1 MQELVH
7 LPRQENGRTP
17 EVSVLGTAA
26 PRNGHDVGG
35 QPENQRAANLRALV
49 LALATFAVSTGTFIV
64 TGILPGVA
72 NDLSVSVAT
81 AGHLVT
87 LFAVVFALSSPV
99 LVALTGRVP
108 RRRLLVITLAL
119 FALTNVAAAAAPTF
133 SLLLAARVASAFCA
147 AVCMPVAIGTAAQLA
162 PAGHKGRALSVAV
175 GGISA
180 AWVVGVPLGAVIVD
194 RFGWQASIIVAAAL
208 ATLASIAVGAL
219 LPRVKSTPAA
229 GSLTARLAVAGRSDV
244 LATLILTVLV
254 MVSGFSVLTY
264 VRPLLEGLTGF
275 EGEGIGLMLLSF
287 GLGGVVGSVLGGYG
301 ADRWGYRMNAI
312 PMLLVLAVSLLAF
325 SVLPADGSAF
335 VVIGAGVALVAWGVV
350 VFAILPLQQHRLIDI
365 APDEQNVVISL
376 NSSAVYAG
384 QGLGASLGSL
394 LVAQASLTAL
404 GYVGALVAAVALV
417 ALVLGC
423 CLPVAAAGCLASSK
437 PATKFAPTH

>member
-49 LALATFAVSTGTFIV
+49 LALATFAVSTGTFII

-119 FALTNVAAAAAPTF
+119 FALTNVAAAAPTF

-162 PAGHKGRALSVAV
+162 PAGHKGRALSVVV

-194 RFGWQASIIVAAAL
+194 RFGWQASIILAAAL

-312 PMLLVLAVSLLAF
+312 PMLLVLAISLLAF

-423 CLPVAAAGCLASSK
+423 RLPVAAAGCLASSS

>member
-17 EVSVLGTAA
+17 EVSVLGTAT

-35 QPENQRAANLRALV
+35 QSENQRAANLRALV
-49 LALATFAVSTGTFIV
+49 LALATIAVSTGTFIV

-87 LFAVVFALSSPV
+87 LFAVVFALS
-99 LVALTGRVP
+99 
-108 RRRLLVITLAL
+108 
-119 FALTNVAAAAAPTF
+119 NVAAAAAPTF

-229 GSLTARLAVAGRSDV
+229 GSLTARLAVAGRSAV

-275 EGEGIGLMLLSF
+275 EGEGIGLMLL
-287 GLGGVVGSVLGGYG
+287 
-301 ADRWGYRMNAI
+301 
-312 PMLLVLAVSLLAF
+312 
-325 SVLPADGSAF
+325 
-335 VVIGAGVALVAWGVV
+335 
-350 VFAILPLQQHRLIDI
+350 
-365 APDEQNVVISL
+365 
-376 NSSAVYAG
+376 
-384 QGLGASLGSL
+384 
-394 LVAQASLTAL
+394 
-404 GYVGALVAAVALV
+404 
-417 ALVLGC
+417 
-423 CLPVAAAGCLASSK
+423 
-437 PATKFAPTH
+437 

>member
-81 AGHLVT
+81 AGHLV
-87 LFAVVFALSSPV
+87 
-99 LVALTGRVP
+99 
-108 RRRLLVITLAL
+108 ITLAL

-180 AWVVGVPLGAVIVD
+180 ARVVGVPLGAVIVD
-194 RFGWQASIIVAAAL
+194 RFGWQASIILAAAL

-229 GSLTARLAVAGRSDV
+229 GSLTSRLAVAGRSDV

-301 ADRWGYRMNAI
+301 ADRWGYRMNPI

-365 APDEQNVVISL
+365 APDEQNVAISL

-423 CLPVAAAGCLASSK
+423 RLPVACAGCVASSK
-437 PATKFAPTH
+437 PAAEFAPTR

>member
-7 LPRQENGRTP
+7 LPRQENSRTL
-17 EVSVLGTAA
+17 EVSILGTAA

-35 QPENQRAANLRALV
+35 QPKNQRAANLRALV

-119 FALTNVAAAAAPTF
+119 FALSNVAAAAAPTF

-180 AWVVGVPLGAVIVD
+180 AWVVGVPLEAVIVD
-194 RFGWQASIIVAAAL
+194 RFGWQASIILAAAL

-219 LPRVKSTPAA
+219 LPRVKSTSTA
-229 GSLTARLAVAGRSDV
+229 GSLTSRLAVAGRSDV

-287 GLGGVVGSVLGGYG
+287 GLG
-301 ADRWGYRMNAI
+301 
-312 PMLLVLAVSLLAF
+312 
-325 SVLPADGSAF
+325 
-335 VVIGAGVALVAWGVV
+335 GVV

-423 CLPVAAAGCLASSK
+423 RLPVAAAGCLASSK

>member
-26 PRNGHDVGG
+26 PRNGQDVGG
-35 QPENQRAANLRALV
+35 QPENQRTANLRALV

-147 AVCMPVAIGTAAQLA
+147 AVCMPVAIGTAA
-162 PAGHKGRALSVAV
+162 
-175 GGISA
+175 
-180 AWVVGVPLGAVIVD
+180 
-194 RFGWQASIIVAAAL
+194 
-208 ATLASIAVGAL
+208 
-219 LPRVKSTPAA
+219 
-229 GSLTARLAVAGRSDV
+229 
-244 LATLILTVLV
+244 
-254 MVSGFSVLTY
+254 
-264 VRPLLEGLTGF
+264 
-275 EGEGIGLMLLSF
+275 
-287 GLGGVVGSVLGGYG
+287 
-301 ADRWGYRMNAI
+301 
-312 PMLLVLAVSLLAF
+312 
-325 SVLPADGSAF
+325 
-335 VVIGAGVALVAWGVV
+335 
-350 VFAILPLQQHRLIDI
+350 
-365 APDEQNVVISL
+365 
-376 NSSAVYAG
+376 
-384 QGLGASLGSL
+384 
-394 LVAQASLTAL
+394 
-404 GYVGALVAAVALV
+404 
-417 ALVLGC
+417 
-423 CLPVAAAGCLASSK
+423 
-437 PATKFAPTH
+437 

>member
-1 MQELVH
+1 
-7 LPRQENGRTP
+7 
-17 EVSVLGTAA
+17 
-26 PRNGHDVGG
+26 
-35 QPENQRAANLRALV
+35 
-49 LALATFAVSTGTFIV
+49 
-64 TGILPGVA
+64 
-72 NDLSVSVAT
+72 
-81 AGHLVT
+81 
-87 LFAVVFALSSPV
+87 
-99 LVALTGRVP
+99 
-108 RRRLLVITLAL
+108 
-119 FALTNVAAAAAPTF
+119 
-133 SLLLAARVASAFCA
+133 
-147 AVCMPVAIGTAAQLA
+147 
-162 PAGHKGRALSVAV
+162 
-175 GGISA
+175 
-180 AWVVGVPLGAVIVD
+180 
-194 RFGWQASIIVAAAL
+194 L

-229 GSLTARLAVAGRSDV
+229 GSLTARLAVAGRSAV

-350 VFAILPLQQHRLIDI
+350 VFAILPLQQHRLIHI

-394 LVAQASLTAL
+394 LVAQASLTVL

-423 CLPVAAAGCLASSK
+423 RLPVAAAGCLASSK